1 MATTVCDGRA
11 PICHADLVD
20 DGAVRVLT
28 WNVQGARGLD
38 VARTAAVIR
47 STAPD
52 VVALQEVQRRQ
63 TLALSRALSVPSRRW
78 AFKHW
83 PIVTRAEGLAVLS
96 RHAVLDTTSFPLR
109 RRPFWDWRRRI
120 GLDVVIAI
128 ADRRVGLL
136 DVHLS
141 PHVDADRRA
150 REAVIALGRTGGR
163 DPAPLIV
170 GDLNELPDA
179 GAHVAFV
186 AGGWIDCWR
195 AAHGDGPVAGGAT
208 NWTGGP
214 RVGRPP
220 TQRLDYVLA
229 PPGSTVRQCDVV
241 EPAPLD
247 ELATLSDHLPLLATV
262 VLPDG
267 AGGR

>member
-1 MATTVCDGRA
+1 M
-11 PICHADLVD
+11 D

-38 VARTAAVIR
+38 VARAAAVIGAA
-47 STAPD
+47 APD

-63 TLALSRALSVPSRRW
+63 AVALSRALSVRSRRW

-83 PIVTRAEGLAVLS
+83 PVVAPAEGLAVLS
-96 RHAVLDTTSFPLR
+96 RHPLLDTASFPLR

-120 GLDVVIAI
+120 GLDVVVGIG
-128 ADRRVGLL
+128 DRRVGLL

-141 PHVDADRRA
+141 AHDVADRR
-150 REAVIALGRTGGR
+150 RHEAVVALGRTGGR

-170 GDLNELPDA
+170 GDLNDLPDA
-179 GAHVAFV
+179 GAHAAFV
-186 AGGWIDCWR
+186 AEGWIDCWR
-195 AAHGDGPVAGGAT
+195 AVHGDGPPGSGAT
-208 NWTGGP
+208 NWTSGP

-247 ELATLSDHLPLLATV
+247 ELATLSDHLPLVATV
-262 VLPDG
+262 ELPPGPDG
-267 AGGR
+267 